1 MSEIN
6 FKIKEVIKNQ
16 REFFINNKTR
26 SLEFRLEQLESLRR
40 AILEDQEKICKA
52 LNEDLYKSE
61 MEAYMTEIGPCLQEI
76 GEAIKNLKN
85 WMKPQKV
92 KSTRYFPLSNSF
104 TINEPLGGVLII
116 APWNYP
122 FNLIIAPLIGAIAA
136 GNCAI
141 LKPSEMATHT
151 AAVVQD
157 LINKVFCSDHVEVIQ
172 GDAEVAAE
180 LLAEKFDYIFYTGGE
195 KVGKLVMEAAAKNL
209 TPLTLELGGKSPCI
223 VDENI
228 ADEKAAARIVWG
240 KFLNAGQTCVAPD
253 YILVHKNVRDFFL
266 LLLKENIEKVYGD
279 KLIERKDYGRIINR
293 KHFHRLEKL
302 LTQGEKVCGGKVDE
316 ERLFIPPTV
325 IKKLPENSLI
335 MREEIFGPILPVFEY
350 EKIEDAIA
358 FVNAR
363 PKPLALYIFSK
374 DKNIQDKV
382 IAETSSG
389 GVCVNDVM
397 VQLSPTNLPFGGV
410 GTSGFGKYHGRSSFE
425 TFSNLKSIFKQT
437 NLFDLKLRYL
447 PVTEKKMRMVK
458 RFLK

>member
-16 REFFINNKTR
+16 REFFVNNKTR
-26 SLEFRLEQLESLRR
+26 SLEFRLAQLETLRR
-40 AILEDQEKICKA
+40 VIIEDQAKICQA

-61 MEAYMTEIGPCLQEI
+61 MEAYTTEIGPCLQELSH
-76 GEAIKNLKN
+76 AIKNLKE
-85 WMKPQKV
+85 WMKPRKI
-92 KSTRYFPLSNSF
+92 KSSRFFPLSKTY
-104 TINEPLGGVLII
+104 TINEPLGVVLII

-122 FNLIIAPLIGAIAA
+122 FNLMIAPLIGAIAA

-141 LKPSEMATHT
+141 LKPSEMSMHT
-151 AAVVQD
+151 TSVLQD
-157 LINKVFCSDHVEVIQ
+157 IINKVFCSDHVEVIQ
-172 GDAEVAAE
+172 GDAEVANE
-180 LLAEKFDYIFYTGGE
+180 LLSEKFDYIFYTGGE
-195 KVGKLVMEAAAKNL
+195 KVGKIVMEAAAKNL
-209 TPLTLELGGKSPCI
+209 TPVTLELGGKSPCI

-253 YILVHKNVRDFFL
+253 YILVNAKVRDFFL

-279 KLIERKDYGRIINR
+279 KLIESKSYGRIINR
-293 KHFHRLEKL
+293 KHFRRLEKL
-302 LTQGEKVCGGKVDE
+302 LNQGEKVCGGKIDE

-325 IKKLPENSLI
+325 IKNLPENSLI
-335 MREEIFGPILPVFEY
+335 MREEIFGPILPIFEY

-363 PKPLALYIFSK
+363 PKPLALYVFSK

-389 GVCVNDVM
+389 GVCINDVM
-397 VQLSPTNLPFGGV
+397 VQVSSSDLPFGGV
-410 GTSGFGKYHGRSSFE
+410 GTSGFGKYHGQASFE
-425 TFSNLKSIFKQT
+425 SFSNLKSVFKQT
-437 NLFDLKLRYL
+437 NLFDLSLRYL
-447 PVTEKKMRMVK
+447 PVTEKKMKMVK
-458 RFLK
+458 KFLR